1 MDYAK
6 LTAQARQAT
15 EELLQAAHLETGDI
29 FVVGCSSSEIM
40 GGRIGKDSSMEA
52 AAAVLAGVLPPL
64 QEQGVYLA
72 AQCCEHLNRSIVIE
86 REVAKANGYQ
96 IVSAIPQPHAG
107 GSWAT
112 NCWQRFND
120 PVLVEEVRAA
130 AGMDIGGTLIG
141 MHLRRVAVP
150 VRLSMDHIGQAILLC
165 ARTRPPFIGGSR
177 AVYSQEGSAMIPEA
191 QKQQMAE
198 AVAKIRET
206 MAAAAKAAGRD
217 PAEVRLCAACKTRT
231 VEEVRYSADLP
242 IDLFGENHVQELV
255 EKTDANAYNGKP
267 GHFIGHLQ
275 TNKVNKVVGRA
286 ALIQSV
292 DSTRLLDKIDAAAAR
307 LGLVQDILVEINI
320 GEEAS
325 KSGVDADSLFP
336 LLEAAAAREHIRLR
350 GLMAIPPADAD
361 DTETRRFF
369 AQMRELLA
377 RADARHYD
385 RAQMDI
391 LSMGMS
397 HDYAAAI
404 AEGAT
409 IVRVGTAIYGARDYS
424 KKA

>member
-1 MDYAK
+1 MDYTQ

-15 EELLQAAHLETGDI
+15 EELLEAAHLETGDI

-86 REVAKANGYQ
+86 REAAKANGYQ

-165 ARTRPPFIGGSR
+165 ARTRPPFIGVPAPFTVRRKCDDSR
-177 AVYSQEGSAMIPEA
+177 SPEA
-191 QKQQMAE
+191 ADGRGC
-198 AVAKIRET
+198 RE
-206 MAAAAKAAGRD
+206 D
-217 PAEVRLCAACKTRT
+217 P
-231 VEEVRYSADLP
+231 
-242 IDLFGENHVQELV
+242 
-255 EKTDANAYNGKP
+255 
-267 GHFIGHLQ
+267 
-275 TNKVNKVVGRA
+275 
-286 ALIQSV
+286 
-292 DSTRLLDKIDAAAAR
+292 
-307 LGLVQDILVEINI
+307 
-320 GEEAS
+320 
-325 KSGVDADSLFP
+325 
-336 LLEAAAAREHIRLR
+336 
-350 GLMAIPPADAD
+350 
-361 DTETRRFF
+361 
-369 AQMRELLA
+369 
-377 RADARHYD
+377 
-385 RAQMDI
+385 
-391 LSMGMS
+391 
-397 HDYAAAI
+397 
-404 AEGAT
+404 
-409 IVRVGTAIYGARDYS
+409 
-424 KKA
+424 